1 MREGCLNS
9 YFEGAIQEVIDEG
22 DYRVPTLSTEK
33 RFWGEVDFEEDYRYV
48 KDNLP
53 DALWQIAERHKN
65 D

>member
-1 MREGCLNS
+1 MS
-9 YFEGAIQEVIDEG
+9 